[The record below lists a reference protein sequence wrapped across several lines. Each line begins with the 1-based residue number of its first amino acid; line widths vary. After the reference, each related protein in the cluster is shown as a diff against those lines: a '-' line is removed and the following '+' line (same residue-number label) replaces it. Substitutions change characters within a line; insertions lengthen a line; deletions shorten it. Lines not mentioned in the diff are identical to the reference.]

1 MNKKLSVTFA
11 PHLQARA
18 SIKSLTYTQLT
29 ALLPAVLVGL
39 YYYGWRALIIMVL
52 SVLAAVLTEAGM
64 QRMMKREVTVCDGT
78 AALTGLL
85 LAMVLPVGA
94 PWWAVII
101 GSAVAII
108 LGKQLF
114 GGLGQA
120 RSTRSLSA
128 GWCCACP
135 GRTPWNTFTRP
146 RPCLKAGPGC
156 LRWTPRNCPWPC
168 SASATRSASWITTAS
183 GIP

>member
-1 MNKKLSVTFA
+1 
-11 PHLQARA
+11 
-18 SIKSLTYTQLT
+18 
-29 ALLPAVLVGL
+29 
-39 YYYGWRALIIMVL
+39 MVL

-114 GGLGQA
+114 GGLG
-120 RSTRSLSA
+120 
-128 GWCCACP
+128 
-135 GRTPWNTFTRP
+135 
-146 RPCLKAGPGC
+146 AGPFNPVIIGWVV
-156 LRWTPRNCPWPC
+156 LRLSWPDAVEHFYETTPLFEGWSRLFTVDTRNCPGPAPLRRPGRRHGLLQRLL
-168 SASATRSASWITTAS
+168 S
-183 GIP
+183 